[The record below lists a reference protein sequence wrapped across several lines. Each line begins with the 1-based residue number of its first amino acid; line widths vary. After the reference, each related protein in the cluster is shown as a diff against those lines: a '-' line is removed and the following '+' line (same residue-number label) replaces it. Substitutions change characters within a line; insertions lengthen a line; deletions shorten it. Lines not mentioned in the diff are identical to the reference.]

1 MDILIQKD
9 RNWLRKRERRIR
21 NRGRNRTIKV
31 RRKDI
36 VINKSKKTINHL

>member
-9 RNWLRKRERRIR
+9 WLRKRERRIR
-21 NRGRNRTIKV
+21 NRGRKRTIKV